1 MNETDLIIV
10 ISGSVARGTSRPTMV
25 SWRVSASASEAP
37 ESVGKA
43 ITEACRKLN
52 SALKEAVK

>member
-1 MNETDLIIV
+1 MNETDLIVV
-10 ISGSVARGTSRPTMV
+10 ISGSVARGTSRPTTV
-25 SWRVSASASEAP
+25 SWRVRAAASEPP

-43 ITEACRKLN
+43 ITEVCRELN